1 MRHDLE
7 QAADFRLEASCL
19 LGHGLRQRVGVK
31 LLPICS
37 ARGADARSPSDGAA
51 LPGRRGRSNR
61 PPRGRIAARRRLLL
75 LPSASAHPIPSGMA
89 LLSPAPRLVA
99 VLGPTTTGKTHLSIE
114 RMLGHRSG
122 MIGFPLRLLARENY
136 ARIVKLRGSRAVA
149 LITGEEKILPPNPSY
164 FVCTVESMPLDRPVD
179 FLAVDEIQLC
189 ADPERGHVFT
199 ARLLHARGL
208 AETMFLGADTIK
220 PLMRRL
226 VPEFEHISRPR
237 FSTLAYTGHKKVTRL
252 PRRSAVVAFAVADV
266 FSLAELIRRQRGGT
280 AVVLGALSPRARN
293 AQVGMFQAG
302 EVDYLVATDAIGM
315 GLNMDLDH
323 VAFARIGKFDGRGPR
338 RLTAAEIAQIAGRA
352 GRHMSDGTFG
362 TTAEQ
367 GPLAPE
373 IVEAVENHR
382 FDPLTRLN
390 WRNTDLRFESI
401 EALLKSLDQRPTR
414 PGLVQAREA
423 DDHRALQALARNRGA
438 VRLLWEVCQIPDFRK
453 VMTESHTRLLALI
466 YGHLAGPAERLPAP
480 WIAAQMANLDRI
492 DGDIDT
498 LMARIAHIR
507 TWTYIT
513 HRSDW
518 VEGAAGWQ
526 ERARGIEDRLSDALH
541 ERITQRFVDRRS
553 AFLVRRLASDDE
565 LAASVSAT
573 GEVRVEGAFVGRL
586 DGLHFVPDAIDGI
599 EMRMVNA
606 AANRVLRSAIAARA
620 RMLATDADAAFS
632 LDSTG
637 RVCWRGGVVGRLVAG
652 ERLLAPRVEAIAG
665 DFVEG
670 DVRDSVRRRLA
681 AFVRAEI
688 ERRLAPLFALSALSL
703 GGAARGLAYQLSD
716 LLGSLPATT
725 VAREVAAL
733 DRADRAAMSR
743 SGVRFGAEMVYV
755 EPLLRPD
762 AMRLRA
768 LLWAVRQGRAPPPL
782 PVARRLSKA
791 FATDP
796 SLPAA
801 FYTACG
807 FYVGGGL
814 ALRADRAEQL
824 AASARRRARHG
835 AFAADD
841 RLLQLAGVDPP
852 GLRRLLTSLGYRAVI
867 DNGAESFVAR
877 PRRREAAPGGAAAA
891 PRDGHPFAKLRELKL
906 A

>member
-1 MRHDLE
+1 M
-7 QAADFRLEASCL
+7 
-19 LGHGLRQRVGVK
+19 
-31 LLPICS
+31 
-37 ARGADARSPSDGAA
+37 
-51 LPGRRGRSNR
+51 
-61 PPRGRIAARRRLLL
+61 
-75 LPSASAHPIPSGMA
+75 GMI
-89 LLSPAPRLVA
+89 SPAPRLVA
-99 VLGPTTTGKTHLSIE
+99 VLGPTNTGKTHLAIE
-114 RMLGHRSG
+114 RMLGHQSG

-136 ARIVKLRGSRAVA
+136 DRIVKLRGARAVA

-164 FVCTVESMPLDRPVD
+164 FVCTVESMPLDRAVD

-208 AETMFLGADTIK
+208 AETMLLGADTIK

-252 PRRSAVVAFAVADV
+252 PRRSAVVAFAVSDV

-323 VAFARIGKFDGRGPR
+323 VAFARIGKYDGRGPR

-367 GPLAPE
+367 GPLDPE
-373 IVEAVENHR
+373 IVEAVESHR

-390 WRNTDLRFESI
+390 WRNIRLRFESI
-401 EALLKSLDQRPTR
+401 EALLKSLDERPSV

-423 DDHRALQALARNRGA
+423 DDHRALLALARNRDVADLARHRGA

-453 VMTESHTRLLALI
+453 VMAESHTRLLAHI
-466 YGHLAGPAERLPAP
+466 FTHLAGPEERLPTA
-480 WIAAQMANLDRI
+480 WIAAQMNNLDRT

-518 VEGAAGWQ
+518 VEGAGQWQ
-526 ERARGIEDRLSDALH
+526 EQARGIEDRLSDALH
-541 ERITQRFVDRRS
+541 DRITTRFVDRRS
-553 AFLVRRLASDDE
+553 AFLVRRLASDEE
-565 LAASVSAT
+565 LVASVSSA
-573 GEVRVEGAFVGRL
+573 GEVRVEGAYVGRL
-586 DGLHFVPDAIDGI
+586 DGLRFVPDAIDGI

-606 AANRVLRSAIAARA
+606 AANRVLRSEIAARG
-620 RMLATDADAAFS
+620 RMLAGDADDAF
-632 LDSTG
+632 LIDAG
-637 RVCWRGGVVGRLVAG
+637 GAVRWRGGIVGRLVAG
-652 ERLLAPRVEAIAG
+652 DRLLTPRVEPVSG
-665 DFVEG
+665 DFVDG
-670 DVRDSVRRRLA
+670 DLRDKVRQRLA

-688 ERRLAPLFALSALSL
+688 ERRLNPLLTISALPL
-703 GGAARGLAYQLSD
+703 GGVGRGLAFQLAD
-716 LLGSLPATT
+716 RLGALPA
-725 VAREVAAL
+725 AEAAAQIAAL
-733 DRADRAAMSR
+733 DRADRAALGR
-743 SGVRFGAEMVYV
+743 AGVRFGTETIYV
-755 EPLLRPD
+755 EPLLRIE
-762 AMRLRA
+762 AVRFRA
-768 LLWAVRQGRAPPPL
+768 LLWAVRHGRSAPAL
-782 PVARRLSKA
+782 PSARRLGHA
-791 FATDP
+791 IETDP
-796 SLPAA
+796 ALPAS
-801 FYTACG
+801 FYAAIG
-807 FYVGGGL
+807 LFVAGGL
-814 ALRADRAEQL
+814 ALRADRVERLAAAARRQARQGRFAADPQL
-824 AASARRRARHG
+824 AAI
-835 AFAADD
+835 
-841 RLLQLAGVDPP
+841 AGVEP
-852 GLRRLLTSLGYRAVI
+852 GRLQPLLTALGYRAVI
-867 DNGAESFVAR
+867 ADGVESFVAK
-877 PRRREAAPGGAAAA
+877 PRRRGLAKATPAPTL
-891 PRDGHPFAKLRELKL
+891 RDGHPFAKLRELKL